1 MILGVFPELDGIGG
15 VQRASRHLAAVL
27 TAYAH
32 RVGGSVRMLALNDA
46 LGKHRSQVGGCEIE
60 YEGFDRSRWAL
71 TQACWRSTDRN
82 TRLLLAAHPNL
93 APLISAAKRKAPSA
107 RAVVVC
113 HGIEVWAPL
122 GWLRRVALA
131 QADCILAPSCYT
143 AEQVTRQQGVQRK
156 RVHLLPWAL
165 EPTFW
170 EMAQQAQAPGRPPGF
185 PPGRV
190 VLAVTRLAAVDAYK
204 GVDTL
209 IQALVR
215 LPNDAHLV
223 VVGEGDDR
231 PRLEALARAQ
241 GVARRVHFLGA
252 LERDELVACY
262 QHCDIFA
269 LPSKGE
275 GFGLVFLEAMAFG
288 KPVIGGAH
296 GGTLDIIEHGTSGFL
311 VPHGDVEQLAAT
323 LTHLLAHPA
332 LCEELGHHARE
343 RVAQHYLFPQ
353 FASRLNAILD
363 ELLAR

>member
-1 MILGVFPELDGIGG
+1 MILGVFPELDGVGG
-15 VQRASRHLAAVL
+15 VQCASRHLAAVL
-27 TAYAH
+27 TAYAR

-60 YEGFDRSRWAL
+60 YEGFGRGRWAL
-71 TQACWRSTDRN
+71 TQACWRSTNRD
-82 TRLLLAAHPNL
+82 TLLLLAAHPNL
-93 APLISAAKRKAPSA
+93 APLVSVAKLSSPSA

-113 HGIEVWAPL
+113 HGVEVWIPL
-122 GWLRRVALA
+122 SWLRRVALA
-131 QADCILAPSCYT
+131 HADCVLAPSRHT
-143 AEQVTRQQGVQRK
+143 AEQLTLQQNIRHE
-156 RVHLLPWAL
+156 RVHVLPWAL
-165 EPTFW
+165 EPVFW
-170 EMAQQAQAPGRPPGF
+170 QFAQQAQELRRPPGF
-185 PPGRV
+185 PAGRV
-190 VLAVTRLAAVDAYK
+190 VLTVTRLAAVDAYK

-209 IQALVR
+209 IRALVR

-231 PRLEALARAQ
+231 PRLEALACAQ
-241 GVARRVHFLGA
+241 GVAHRAHFLGA
-252 LERDELVACY
+252 LQRDQLAACY

-296 GGTLDIIEHGTSGFL
+296 GGTPDIIEHGTSGFL
-311 VPHGDVEQLAAT
+311 VSHGDVERLAAT
-323 LTHLLAHPA
+323 LTHLLADPA
-332 LCEELGHHARE
+332 LCAELGRRARE

-353 FASRLNAILD
+353 FAARLNAILD